1 VKCKKYLTNNKI
13 IKLEFKMKN
22 GWFGLVTTAVLVS
35 SMGTA
40 SATTVI
46 YDESASG
53 DLDAIGSTNVN
64 LVLGLN
70 EILGR
75 IPGTPPPDSD
85 RIKFTQVP
93 NLIVDSIVLSFTS
106 PFDPLSLGTQFNLDL
121 HNDQANLFDDNF
133 NTATSGL
140 AISASFFDSFGPE
153 TGPLA
158 TAVFGAIW
166 DFQISPGTVYP
177 YQDWKLTINTSG
189 SIGGVPA
196 VPVPAA
202 IWLFGTALI
211 GLVGLGKR
219 RKAA

>member
-1 VKCKKYLTNNKI
+1 
-13 IKLEFKMKN
+13 MKSICT
-22 GWFGLVTTAVLVS
+22 GLALAAFLVW

-40 SATTVI
+40 SAAVI
-46 YDESASG
+46 YDELVSG

-64 LVLGLN
+64 LVLGVN
-70 EILGR
+70 EILGS
-75 IPGTPPPDSD
+75 IPGTPPEDAD

-93 NLIVDSIVLSFTS
+93 NLVVDSIVLTFTS
-106 PFDPLSLGTQFNLDL
+106 PFDPVGLGTQFSLDL

-133 NTATSGL
+133 NTATSG
-140 AISASFFDSFGPE
+140 APISASFFDSFGPE

-177 YQDWKLTINTSG
+177 FQDWKLTINTSQG
-189 SIGGVPA
+189 SVGV

-202 IWLFGTALI
+202 VWLFGSALL
-211 GLVGLGKR
+211 GLAGIR
-219 RKAA
+219 RKTT

>member
-1 VKCKKYLTNNKI
+1 
-13 IKLEFKMKN
+13 MKN
-22 GWFGLVTTAVLVS
+22 GWFGLVATAVLVS

-64 LVLGLN
+64 LVLGVN

-106 PFDPLSLGTQFNLDL
+106 TFDPLSLGTQFNLDL
-121 HNDQANLFDDNF
+121 HNNQANLFDDNF
-133 NTATSGL
+133 NTATTG
-140 AISASFFDSFGPE
+140 ADISASFFDSFGPE
-153 TGPLA
+153 TGSL
-158 TAVFGAIW
+158 TTTLLGL
-166 DFQISPGTVYP
+166 SGTSRFHLVLFTLI
-177 YQDWKLTINTSG
+177 KTG
-189 SIGGVPA
+189 S
-196 VPVPAA
+196 
-202 IWLFGTALI
+202 
-211 GLVGLGKR
+211 
-219 RKAA
+219 